1 MSSYASYNP
10 NYHRDLARREAD
22 RNAVALGVR
31 TPGQENIV
39 FAVFNAGDAAA
50 RSQLLPVLQ
59 RDFSHNPYGALAE
72 AAPDRRAFNVP
83 NSVPFHDVARE
94 AQADQWLLY
103 QNGQWE
109 AGQVQ
114 PRHPDSLLTR
124 LYRTARDWG
133 GDRFEPAAYKL
144 GAFESPRYRGDGG
157 RGRMLNC
164 FMGMATEMFLD
175 DYPTALTRVVGY
187 DAITGPMMAYRSFA
201 PDATSY
207 TNILPDLTRKQLG
220 FASSTGDFRPDPSTI
235 RFLERSYN
243 RPIRELEKALVGSY
257 SQRPEYSLTRLNDAA
272 LNWPVAA
279 ELLALPAPGL
289 YEA

>member
-59 RDFSHNPYGALAE
+59 RDYTHNPYGALAE

-94 AQADQWLLY
+94 AQTNQWFLY

-109 AGQVQ
+109 SGQTL
-114 PRHPDSLLTR
+114 PSHPDSLLTR

-133 GDRFEPAAYKL
+133 GDRFEPAAYRL
-144 GAFESPRYRGDGG
+144 GSFESPRYRG
-157 RGRMLNC
+157 RR
-164 FMGMATEMFLD
+164 
-175 DYPTALTRVVGY
+175 R
-187 DAITGPMMAYRSFA
+187 TGP
-201 PDATSY
+201 DA
-207 TNILPDLTRKQLG
+207 QLLHG
-220 FASSTGDFRPDPSTI
+220 HGYGNVSG
-235 RFLERSYN
+235 
-243 RPIRELEKALVGSY
+243 
-257 SQRPEYSLTRLNDAA
+257 
-272 LNWPVAA
+272 
-279 ELLALPAPGL
+279 
-289 YEA
+289 